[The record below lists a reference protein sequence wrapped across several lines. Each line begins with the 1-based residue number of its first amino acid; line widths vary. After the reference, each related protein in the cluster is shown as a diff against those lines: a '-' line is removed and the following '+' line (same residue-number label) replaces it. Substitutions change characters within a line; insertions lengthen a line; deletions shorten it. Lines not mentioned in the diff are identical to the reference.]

1 MVTELIL
8 SILTLVTSVSCS
20 IATIVVTFKIGKLN
34 NLEAIHKYQKKI
46 TPFELT
52 FKDKKWFLNLMKNDE
67 FRDFDENSQTII
79 KAWWKKINQEEAA
92 KDKETLKQLVQT
104 TVKNS
109 TGRTSRRNTPRV
121 PTLPVTRE
129 LPVEVIVPRPDQSVG
144 LRAVEELRNQYS
156 VDEVEVETTNAG
168 LELSFDDLLEASLS
182 TKIEDK

>member
-79 KAWWKKINQEEAA
+79 KAW
-92 KDKETLKQLVQT
+92 
-104 TVKNS
+104 
-109 TGRTSRRNTPRV
+109 
-121 PTLPVTRE
+121 
-129 LPVEVIVPRPDQSVG
+129 
-144 LRAVEELRNQYS
+144 
-156 VDEVEVETTNAG
+156 
-168 LELSFDDLLEASLS
+168 
-182 TKIEDK
+182 